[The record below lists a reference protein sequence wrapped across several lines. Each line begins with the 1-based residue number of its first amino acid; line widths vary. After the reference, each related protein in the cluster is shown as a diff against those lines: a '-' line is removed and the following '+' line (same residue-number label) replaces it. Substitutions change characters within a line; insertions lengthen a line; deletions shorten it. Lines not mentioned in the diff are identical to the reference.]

1 VIQKGRGE
9 HSSMKP
15 DAGTFNEAPG
25 REAAFDA
32 ADALVVNELLA
43 SRGRLGRPIVA
54 GLCGAQGSG
63 KSTMSARLA
72 RRLEAVGMPTA
83 VLSLDD
89 FYLTRAERAALGRS
103 VHPLLKTRGVPGTH
117 DLALARSTIA
127 SLVGKPELV
136 AAPHFDKT
144 LDDRAEPA
152 AWQTHQAPV
161 SVVILEGW
169 CVGARPIPHD
179 DLMQPINALER
190 DEDAGGTWRRHVN
203 AALQGDYHALFD
215 SLDLSILLRA
225 PDFACVHGWRL
236 EQEMGLTRMDN
247 NSMPAMDAPA
257 VARFIAHYERLT
269 RWIIAD
275 EPADLVIE
283 IGSDRTPLNW
293 RTGRGDRN
301 AGRQLRQQ

>member
-1 VIQKGRGE
+1 MQHGRGE
-9 HSSMKP
+9 RNPMTP
-15 DAGTFNEAPG
+15 DSGTFNAAAG
-25 REAAFDA
+25 RETAFEA
-32 ADALVVNELLA
+32 ADTLVVNALLA
-43 SRGRLGRPIVA
+43 SGGQLGRPIVA

-72 RRLEAVGMPTA
+72 RRLSAAGMPSA

-103 VHPLLKTRGVPGTH
+103 VHPLFETRGVPGTH

-127 SLVGKPELV
+127 SLIGKPGLV
-136 AAPHFDKT
+136 AAPRFDKT
-144 LDDRAEPA
+144 VDGRAEPV
-152 AWQTHQAPV
+152 AWPIYQAPV

-179 DLMQPINALER
+179 DLMRPINTLER
-190 DEDAGGTWRRHVN
+190 DEDGSGIWRRHVN
-203 AALQGDYHALFD
+203 MALQCDYHALFE
-215 SLDLSILLRA
+215 SLDLRILLRA

-236 EQEMGLTRMDN
+236 EQEMGLARLDGH
-247 NSMPAMDAPA
+247 SGPAMDAPA
-257 VARFIAHYERLT
+257 VARFIAHYERLA

-283 IGSDRTPLNW
+283 IGSDRTPLAW
-293 RTGRGDRN
+293 RTSGAARN
-301 AGRQLRQQ
+301 AGLPLPHL

>member
-1 VIQKGRGE
+1 MVSGDRAERDAIEGDTFVR
-9 HSSMKP
+9 MTP
-15 DAGTFNEAPG
+15 DAGLFVTTGGNDS
-25 REAAFDA
+25 AFDA
-32 ADALVVNELLA
+32 ADVLVVDEVLA
-43 SRGRLGRPIVA
+43 CGERLGRPVVV

-72 RRLEAVGMPTA
+72 RRLDAAGSPSA

-89 FYLTRAERAALGRS
+89 FYLTRAERAALGRT
-103 VHPLLKTRGVPGTH
+103 VHPLLETRGVPGTH

-127 SLVGKPELV
+127 SLVSRQAVV
-136 AAPHFDKT
+136 AAPRFDKT

-152 AWQTHQAPV
+152 TWQNYHAPV

-169 CVGARPIPHD
+169 CVGARPIPD
-179 DLMQPINALER
+179 EDLMQPINPLER
-190 DEDAGGTWRRHVN
+190 DEDADGAWRRHVN
-203 AALQGDYHALFD
+203 AALKGEYHALFA
-215 SLDLSILLRA
+215 SLDLRILLRA

-236 EQEMGLTRMDN
+236 EQEMGLARMDGQ
-247 NSMPAMDAPA
+247 SMPAMDAPA

-283 IGSDRTPLNW
+283 IGPDRTPLAW
-293 RTGRGDRN
+293 RRG
-301 AGRQLRQQ
+301 GVV

>member
-1 VIQKGRGE
+1 ME
-9 HSSMKP
+9 L
-15 DAGTFNEAPG
+15 DAGTFD
-25 REAAFDA
+25 AALARDAVFDA
-32 ADALVVNELLA
+32 ADALVVKELRA
-43 SRGRLGRPIVA
+43 TGERLGRPIVV

-72 RRLEAVGMPTA
+72 LRLDAAGLRTA

-89 FYLTRAERAALGRS
+89 FYLTHAERLALGRH
-103 VHPLLKTRGVPGTH
+103 VHPLLTTRGVPGTH

-127 SLVGKPELV
+127 SLVGKPGAV

-152 AWQTHQAPV
+152 AWPTYQAPV

-169 CVGARPIPHD
+169 CVGARPIPNA
-179 DLMQPINALER
+179 DLVEPINALER
-190 DEDAGGTWRRHVN
+190 VEDPAGIWRRYVN
-203 AALQGDYHALFD
+203 AALEGDYRAVFA
-215 SLDLSILLRA
+215 SLDRRILLRA

-236 EQEMGLTRMDN
+236 EQEAGLTRRDP
-247 NSMPAMDAPA
+247 SAPPAMDATA

-283 IGSDRTPLNW
+283 IGPDRRPLRW
-293 RTGRGDRN
+293 KRN
-301 AGRQLRQQ
+301 TSA